1 MITLRQFVENRNQ
14 QKKYAEE
21 LKDYPKWVQY
31 LGYLLNAYKTGNYF
45 DIHLNDIH
53 VDRKYVKNISL
64 AYVFGEGDKEISKLV
79 QAEDS
84 NAKMA
89 FIVRNNETGKSET
102 IAEVEIPVMTDVED
116 ALKKNT
122 PSDKHIKSIV

>member
-1 MITLRQFVENRNQ
+1 MMITLRQFVENRNQ

-21 LKDYPKWVQY
+21 LKDYPKWIQY
-31 LGYLLNAYKTGNYF
+31 LGYLLNAYKTGKYF

-64 AYVFGEGDKEISKLV
+64 MYVFGEGDKEIRKLV

-84 NAKMA
+84 NAKMK
-89 FIVRNNETGKSET
+89 FIVYNKDGAPET

-122 PSDKHIKSIV
+122 PNDKHIKSIV

>member
-64 AYVFGEGDKEISKLV
+64 VYVFGEGDKEISKLV

-84 NAKMA
+84 NAKMV
-89 FIVRNNETGKSET
+89 FIVRNDETGKSET